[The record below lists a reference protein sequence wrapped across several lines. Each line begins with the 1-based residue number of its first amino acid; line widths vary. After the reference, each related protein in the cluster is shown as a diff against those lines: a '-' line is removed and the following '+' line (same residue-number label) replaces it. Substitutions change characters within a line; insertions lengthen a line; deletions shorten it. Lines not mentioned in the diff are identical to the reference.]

1 VKYSDGT
8 LLQVSAFTPSDDRN
22 SLCSVEISDIPSN
35 MTQDKLIMFL
45 ENTKRSGGGK
55 IAKMQYEE
63 HSRTARVDFEDQ
75 KGKNVRCKLLL
86 SVEISC
92 NQ

>member
-1 VKYSDGT
+1 
-8 LLQVSAFTPSDDRN
+8 
-22 SLCSVEISDIPSN
+22 
-35 MTQDKLIMFL
+35 MFL